1 MSLSGKTAVI
11 TGSNSGIGL
20 GIAWELARAGANV
33 VLNSFTDNE
42 EDHAL
47 AEEEIAAMKAFAAQE
62 PIGIVS
68 LYIRTAELV
77 LWPSSDQDRRSHAE
91 VVRAAGLEDC
101 ALILLR
107 PDQSYVRP

>member
-1 MSLSGKTAVI
+1 MD
-11 TGSNSGIGL
+11 
-20 GIAWELARAGANV
+20 R
-33 VLNSFTDNE
+33 
-42 EDHAL
+42 DHAL
-47 AEEEIAAMKAFAAQE
+47 AEQEIAAMKAFAAQE